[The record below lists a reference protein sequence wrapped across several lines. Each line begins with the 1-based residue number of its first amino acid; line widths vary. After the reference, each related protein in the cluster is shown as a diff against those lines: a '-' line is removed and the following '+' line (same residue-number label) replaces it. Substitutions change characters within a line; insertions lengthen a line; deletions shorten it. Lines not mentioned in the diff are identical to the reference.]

1 MAIYL
6 VRIEL
11 RNSEDADYDGLHD
24 KLSSNKF
31 YNFHTFPDVLRLPG
45 AEYIISSTENIK
57 QIGYLAKSV
66 AEQIKPNPRI
76 LVTEVKN
83 LFQLGLDKC

>member
-1 MAIYL
+1 MTNYI

-11 RNSEDADYDGLHD
+11 RNSENADYDELHK
-24 KLSSNKF
+24 KLRTHKF
-31 YNFHTFPDVLRLPG
+31 YNFHAFPDVLWLPS

-57 QIGYLAKSV
+57 QIGHLAKSV